1 MDVVKFTK
9 NMTTGIV
16 KDIDNV
22 EVTPSKSTS
31 TAFQVMSAPLVR
43 LQFQKT
49 VGSTTSAY
57 ALPTA
62 TPALFWTATLDSDF
76 DHTSA
81 PIAYTN
87 EDFNEDGTWD
97 ADANPSYA
105 NGQLTFLLNLRTEG
119 ALAKLG
125 RKASIV
131 GYLEVCAWTDDTAD
145 ADLVFSSRIEI
156 RILNVVNPSNAAAIP
171 YDVDTAVAEAID
183 DAVETHDDAAGAH
196 PTVPTSVTTA
206 IGTQSSLVTSVLT
219 ETATKLKAEY
229 LIRSMA
235 KMGDRSQRIRAWV
248 MHSKPWFD
256 LMEGQVSGGAT
267 NIADVVIYGG
277 APGTL
282 GRPVIVTDSPYLVN
296 LDSDG
301 DAESYNVLGLTDS
314 AVVLNQSEDESILSD
329 TVLGK
334 ENIIMQ
340 YQGEYAYNLRI
351 KGFAYDGSANPND
364 ATIGTSASWDF
375 LMHDV
380 KMGPGVLLI
389 CE

>member
-1 MDVVKFTK
+1 MATGTKSDFKIYHEEFFGGLNEVVQQNSGVFNAASSNAMRLVPRMLKGDFEK
-9 NMTTGIV
+9 ESFF
-16 KDIDNV
+16 KAV
-22 EVTPSKSTS
+22 ETLVSHRDPTSTS
-31 TAFQVMSAPLVR
+31 AAVAQKLEQGELVGVKLNRKIGPAEQTMDAFRKIQVDPREFSFILGQQA
-43 LQFQKT
+43 
-49 VGSTTSAY
+49 GEE
-57 ALPTA
+57 ALRDYVNT
-62 TPALFWTATLDSDF
+62 
-76 DHTSA
+76 
-81 PIAYTN
+81 
-87 EDFNEDGTWD
+87 
-97 ADANPSYA
+97 
-105 NGQLTFLLNLRTEG
+105 G
-119 ALAKLG
+119 ALA
-125 RKASIV
+125 
-131 GYLEVCAWTDDTAD
+131 
-145 ADLVFSSRIEI
+145 
-156 RILNVVNPSNAAAIP
+156 
-171 YDVDTAVAEAID
+171 
-183 DAVETHDDAAGAH
+183 
-196 PTVPTSVTTA
+196 VTTA
-206 IGTQSSLVTSVLT
+206 IGTESALVTSVLS
-219 ETATKLKAEY
+219 ETNKKLRAEY

-256 LMEGQVSGGAT
+256 LMEGQVACGAT

-364 ATIGTSASWDF
+364 ATIGTSASWNY